1 MGATGRDRKQAAGS
15 MRLSVSGITCIVALA
30 KPKRQA
36 WSDSTGATGPACQ
49 QLLLVAQPTLTMRSR
64 FASHSP

>member
-1 MGATGRDRKQAAGS
+1 

-49 QLLLVAQPTLTMRSR
+49 QLLLVAQPTLSMRSR
-64 FASHSP
+64 FAAHSP

>member
-1 MGATGRDRKQAAGS
+1 